1 MNDEKVSVVYIWVN
15 VFRLFPRLMHI
26 SLWPLYTVLS
36 VVEMNCGENRQM

>member
-1 MNDEKVSVVYIWVN
+1 MNDEKVSVVYI

-26 SLWPLYTVLS
+26 SLWPLCTVLS